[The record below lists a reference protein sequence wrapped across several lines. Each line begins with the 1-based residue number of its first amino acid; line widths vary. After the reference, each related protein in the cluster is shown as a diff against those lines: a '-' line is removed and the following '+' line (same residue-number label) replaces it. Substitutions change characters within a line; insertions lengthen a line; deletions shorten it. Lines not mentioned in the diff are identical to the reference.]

1 MGNGEIFQQNTILH
15 SEIEDKRKRLILLGK
30 ELGLTHQETV
40 LNSQLL
46 DELINEYIKSKSKER
61 KDR

>member
-1 MGNGEIFQQNTILH
+1 MGNVEIFQQNTTLH

-30 ELGLTHQETV
+30 ELGLIHQETV
-40 LNSQLL
+40 LASQLL

>member
-1 MGNGEIFQQNTILH
+1 MGNGEIFQQNTTLH

-46 DELINEYIKSKSKER
+46 DELINEYIKSKSKEG

>member
-1 MGNGEIFQQNTILH
+1 MGNGEIFQQNTTLH

>member
-1 MGNGEIFQQNTILH
+1 MGSGEIFQQNTTLH